1 MKWLIAGVL
10 LFVLAAAF
18 DLSLL
23 VYAIYA
29 IVLIL
34 VVSRRVT
41 RSWADNVIS
50 NRKTSSTTAN
60 VGDQVTVKFEIT
72 NQSIWPIAWMI
83 IEDLIPKK
91 SLAINPPALE
101 INGKRIDVCK
111 FQAKETKRWIY
122 QITCHRRGYHQV
134 GPTLVETGD
143 MFGFNRRFRV
153 LTEPEFLLVYPKIV
167 ALAGYDIDS
176 QRPIGEVIMTNRLF
190 EDPTRIAGVRGYQ
203 SGDPLNRIHWRAT
216 ASSGKLQSKLYEP
229 SSLAGATLMVD
240 FHQTSFETQHEP
252 VRSELSI
259 TAAASIASALNEIG
273 QQCGL
278 VSNGRDA
285 VDRIR
290 SEGWQGDER
299 TRHQAKEAV
308 LMSDRSERMRPV
320 VVPNRKGPMQQLQIQ
335 RSLARLELTDALT
348 FPQLVTETH
357 NRLSRGATV
366 VAILSRIN
374 LENAIA
380 LQGLQK
386 QGFRVM
392 AIVNQ
397 FSDEVFAQ
405 TSAALLDQGISV
417 AQLRD
422 ENSIPGICEK
432 TALLK

>member
-34 VVSRRVT
+34 VVSRQVT
-41 RSWADNVIS
+41 RSWAANVIS

-91 SLAINPPALE
+91 SLAFNPPALE

-111 FQAKETKRWIY
+111 FQAKETKHWIY
-122 QITCHRRGYHQV
+122 SITCHRRGYHQV

-203 SGDPLNRIHWRAT
+203 PGDPLNRIHWRAT

-308 LMSDRSERMRPV
+308 LMTAQSERMRPV
-320 VVPNRKGPMQQLQIQ
+320 VVPTRKGPMQQLQIQ

-357 NRLSRGATV
+357 NRLSRDATV
-366 VAILSRIN
+366 VAILPRIN

-422 ENSIPGICEK
+422 ENSIRGICEK